1 VKLDDPSCQKGG
13 YESGTRVQE
22 FKTSFTALAGEKE
35 SFFDAAIL
43 IFSPLA
49 GLRPSRSGEAL
60 TLNFPNPA
68 KETSSSLAAA
78 LTMLVNMLSRIACA
92 CALDMSLASATI
104 VTSSD
109 FEVFVPAPRYGH
121 FPAPAICTRALCNR
135 PVATPFLCRLRA
147 TRTSGVKNVGE
158 SRRERN
164 GIADRE
170 G

>member
-1 VKLDDPSCQKGG
+1 MTQLPKRRN
-13 YESGTRVQE
+13 ESRARVQA

-78 LTMLVNMLSRIACA
+78 LTMLFSTLARIACA

-104 VTSSD
+104 VTSSEE
-109 FEVFVPAPRYGH
+109 FISKFLE
-121 FPAPAICTRALCNR
+121 NR
-135 PVATPFLCRLRA
+135 GKGDSIA
-147 TRTSGVKNVGE
+147 
-158 SRRERN
+158 ERS
-164 GIADRE
+164 
-170 G
+170 